1 MNLLTQTLPGVSIT
15 YYGEEL
21 GMTNNMDITFQ
32 QTVDPSG
39 LNCGPEH
46 YNDEVCSRDPERT
59 PMQWNAGVNAGF
71 NEGGSTWL
79 PVNEDYTTVNVESQ
93 LADPS
98 SHLAFFKG
106 LLRQRKLD
114 VYKNGSVNTVVS
126 GDILAVARTLEGER
140 VVQVSLVN
148 FGDSTATIDL
158 GGQFDA
164 DYVSA
169 SVVLNSL
176 GEDSANNPPS

>member
-21 GMTNNMDITFQ
+21 GMTNNMDITFE

-114 VYKNGSVNTVVS
+114 VYKNGSVNTVVK
-126 GDILAVARTLEGER
+126 GDILAVARTLESER

-176 GEDSANNPPS
+176 GEESANNPPS